1 MRSYRSGEVS
11 ALAESLGRK
20 AQPAPPRGQRRRDN
34 YEDGSMSDNPFD
46 GLTREDAAGLLYDL
60 TGIVDSSVA
69 NGDDW

>member
-1 MRSYRSGEVS
+1 MRRYRSVEVS

-20 AQPAPPRGQRRRDN
+20 AQPATPRGRRRDN